1 MANVRT
7 GLRVPI
13 SYEYDYIV
21 EEAHNY
27 RYRNCCIS
35 TVDRVKLLKAH
46 FQYDELE
53 EYIEIIGE
61 EETGVLNTVIFRYI
75 FYSNSALSFLVV
87 VLILLFLCNNK
98 NGYILY
104 KIKLTWYDH
113 QYF

>member
-61 EETGVLNTVIFRYI
+61 EETGVLNTVIF
-75 FYSNSALSFLVV
+75 
-87 VLILLFLCNNK
+87 LIVKHSGKPSLIDWLME
-98 NGYILY
+98 G
-104 KIKLTWYDH
+104 IK
-113 QYF
+113 